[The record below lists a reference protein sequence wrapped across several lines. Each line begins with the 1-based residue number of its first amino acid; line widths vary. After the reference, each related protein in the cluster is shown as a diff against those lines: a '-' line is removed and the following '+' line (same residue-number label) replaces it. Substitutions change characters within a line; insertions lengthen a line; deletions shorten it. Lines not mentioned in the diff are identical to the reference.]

1 MISIS
6 KKNQYRYSIT
16 YNNTTFECLFFSS
29 SYKKLV
35 VSLCG
40 GRDSCKYPRFL
51 RWKYYYYLNA
61 NFLCIEDPMYKIFSN
76 ETHAFWYY
84 GTSTEWYIEKMSHI
98 IHKFVTLLDINIENV
113 IFLGSSGGGT
123 TAIHLA
129 NIFAGSCAVA
139 MNPQYDISKW
149 NIVINNLLKEKLNI
163 DLNNDND
170 NYSRIKIKISQPK
183 SRYFLIENLASKV
196 DREQFIPFFIKNNI
210 PIVYGISQHN
220 NIVTWIHHT
229 NGEKKHSSNPE
240 YLWFLLLDFLN
251 SELKNGNNIN
261 SLLNLSYIFNECLN
275 NDYTNKRII
284 SKLKKEINSLQST
297 CKNYIKLMYYRYKI
311 LSILTTG
318 KKKEHYMQK
327 STKTKQILDDI
338 NGK

>member
-1 MISIS
+1 MNSQLNFVNFTKLFETNDYSKINQIRKDLKTIPFEWKDQQSITTNLDDFYI

-113 IFLGSSGGGT
+113 IFLGSSGAT
-123 TAIHLA
+123 FPRRT
-129 NIFAGSCAVA
+129 
-139 MNPQYDISKW
+139 P
-149 NIVINNLLKEKLNI
+149 
-163 DLNNDND
+163 
-170 NYSRIKIKISQPK
+170 
-183 SRYFLIENLASKV
+183 
-196 DREQFIPFFIKNNI
+196 
-210 PIVYGISQHN
+210 
-220 NIVTWIHHT
+220 T
-229 NGEKKHSSNPE
+229 
-240 YLWFLLLDFLN
+240 
-251 SELKNGNNIN
+251 
-261 SLLNLSYIFNECLN
+261 
-275 NDYTNKRII
+275 
-284 SKLKKEINSLQST
+284 
-297 CKNYIKLMYYRYKI
+297 
-311 LSILTTG
+311 
-318 KKKEHYMQK
+318 
-327 STKTKQILDDI
+327 
-338 NGK
+338 